1 MKTHLAMPNKEK
13 QRRYRERK
21 KINVEELA
29 KLKIRQ
35 NAYSAKSRAKKTMM
49 DNLLSTTEKKK
60 RANEIREKS
69 KKRVQKH
76 RELKKAEKSLENVML
91 HSQVHK
97 LTPKP
102 PLEPIGYWSLL
113 CQEHPNA
120 DMLYVET
127 YMHVSMMKT

>member
-1 MKTHLAMPNKEK
+1 MKTHLAMQNKEK

-76 RELKKAEKSLENVML
+76 RELK
-91 HSQVHK
+91 
-97 LTPKP
+97 
-102 PLEPIGYWSLL
+102 
-113 CQEHPNA
+113 
-120 DMLYVET
+120 
-127 YMHVSMMKT
+127 